1 MESERTL
8 DVAFTNRRH
17 QRRNTSEERKKNSE
31 PDDRK
36 SRLLLQPEQEVKDL
50 PTENGQ
56 TTASKAPTCP
66 RSCNAPCTRA
76 TIHLSEMRYFN
87 AVVVLIAAWCVAKAI
102 ANFERTAS
110 KFARDRCSRTSG
122 DHALSNSAGSSNGR
136 IRCFEHRDA
145 GSIPAPAAP
154 ESLLDQVYRPT

>member
-1 MESERTL
+1 MESEQTL
-8 DVAFTNRRH
+8 DVAFTNRHH
-17 QRRNTSEERKKNSE
+17 QRRNASEERKKIVNQMTGSHVFCCNLNRRSKISR
-31 PDDRK
+31 RK
-36 SRLLLQPEQEVKDL
+36 TARQQP
-50 PTENGQ
+50 
-56 TTASKAPTCP
+56 ARHRSCP

-87 AVVVLIAAWCVAKAI
+87 AVAVLIAAWCVAKAI

-154 ESLLDQVYRPT
+154 GSLRDQVCRST